1 MKIATAIYVTLLSLF
16 YLACKEPTVQK
27 KFFDTITE
35 KELTLL
41 KQTKVERS
49 PSIHARNNL
58 LLDFLFYS
66 GVRINELTNIKHQ
79 D

>member
-1 MKIATAIYVTLLSLF
+1 RIARLIPKS
-16 YLACKEPTVQK
+16 QR

-35 KELTLL
+35 EELTKL
-41 KQTKVERS
+41 KDAKVEKN
-49 PSIHARNNL
+49 PKIHQRNNL

-66 GVRINELTNIKHQ
+66 GVRINELVNIRHQ